1 MRKAVLMM
9 LVVAGCRSHG
19 PEAESVAPAPKE
31 QLSEAERVVLQQQ
44 DAYNKHDIEAFVAA
58 HAPDVRFYRY
68 PDSLVFEGRDSVRAR
83 FGRLFAKAPSVHAST
98 DARMAHG
105 DIVVWQET
113 ATGMPDNKTNTAI
126 FVWEVHG
133 GLITRVMLI
142 PVAEAGK

>member
-1 MRKAVLMM
+1 MRKAILMM

-19 PEAESVAPAPKE
+19 QGSEPGGPAPKE
-31 QLSEAERVVLQQQ
+31 QISEAERVVLQQQ
-44 DAYNKHDIEAFVAA
+44 EAYNRHDIEAFVAA

-83 FGRLFAKAPSVHAST
+83 LGRLFAKAPSVHAST

-113 ATGMPDNKTNTAI
+113 ATGMPEGKTNTAI

-133 GLITRVMLI
+133 GQITRVVSI
-142 PVAEAGK
+142 P

>member
-9 LVVAGCRSHG
+9 LVVGGCRSHG
-19 PEAESVAPAPKE
+19 HSESVNPAPTE
-31 QLSEAERVVLQQQ
+31 ERTEAERVVLQQQ
-44 DAYNKHDIEAFVAA
+44 DAYNRHDIEAFVGA

-68 PDSLVFEGRDSVRAR
+68 PDSVMFEGRDSLRVR
-83 FGRLFAKAPSVHAST
+83 FGRLFATAPSVHAST

-113 ATGMPDNKTNTAI
+113 ATGMPGGKTNTAI

-133 GLITRVMLI
+133 GQITRVLFI
-142 PVAEAGK
+142 P

>member
-1 MRKAVLMM
+1 MRKAILMM
-9 LVVAGCRSHG
+9 LLVAGCRSHNPG
-19 PEAESVAPAPKE
+19 AEPGEPAPKE
-31 QLSEAERVVLQQQ
+31 HSEAERVVLQQQ
-44 DAYNKHDIEAFVAA
+44 EAYNRHDIEAFVAA

-83 FGRLFAKAPSVHAST
+83 FGRLFAKAPSVHATT

-113 ATGMPDNKTNTAI
+113 ATGMPDGKTNTAI

-133 GLITRVMLI
+133 GQITRVVLI
-142 PVAEAGK
+142 P